1 MLGIFLTI
9 GFITIAPEALMILAP
24 NAKDYWVAKW
34 VIPPVALGTLAQYF
48 YTNYVNLELF
58 HKKTPL
64 IALSSIFAAIVNYL
78 LNYIAIPRFG
88 YIAAAYTTL
97 LSYIFL
103 MFFHY
108 IATVF
113 VLKEKVYKDSF
124 MFIGLAISVLLSL
137 TGIMYFYKDGLTMA
151 VLRYTV
157 ALIGLGIFAFIRKN
171 DIIALYG
178 YLKKKYIKKD

>member
-1 MLGIFLTI
+1 
-9 GFITIAPEALMILAP
+9 
-24 NAKDYWVAKW
+24 
-34 VIPPVALGTLAQYF
+34 
-48 YTNYVNLELF
+48 
-58 HKKTPL
+58 
-64 IALSSIFAAIVNYL
+64 
-78 LNYIAIPRFG
+78 
-88 YIAAAYTTL
+88 TTL

-137 TGIMYFYKDGLTMA
+137 AGIMYFYKDGLTMA
-151 VLRYTV
+151 ILRYTV